1 MKNILLASLVALT
14 FIGCNASSPTPKEAN
29 TLSHNQALL
38 NGEGPKDA
46 INLAVVYT
54 FDENNDEAV
63 NKLAKT
69 DLETIGIYQNDAH
82 HRVNDVYEKKFG
94 TTYLE
99 NITFSPVFNEDV
111 IRPLLNKDPRL
122 SGFAPFNLL
131 NYRLKSDKKSVVMH
145 LTPEAMLNIL
155 DIKDKEISDT
165 LIKSFEPM
173 DKMIT
178 EKLGGKK
185 SYIKM
190 QGRAQN
196 TMMNFEIP
204 FEEQEDIEEYLE
216 DFQEAYELAF
226 VQNGFVVAGFYNIKE
241 SYNSDEDVMPGYD
254 SFWAYS
260 LCHIPF
266 SYKIF
271 DGEDALPVA
280 GIFGPCSM
288 YIYKKVGEN
297 KLVIGMPTLEAWVAA
312 LNIQNPEKLAK
323 IKQLDEQIRDIMMGL
338 GAEPTPNVNP
348 LTK

>member
-1 MKNILLASLVALT
+1 MKNILLATLVAFT
-14 FIGCNASSPTPKEAN
+14 FLGCNATSPSPEAN
-29 TLSHNQALL
+29 QELSHNQKLL

-63 NKLAKT
+63 NQLAKT
-69 DLETIGIYQNDAH
+69 DLATIGIYQNDAH
-82 HRVNDVYEKKFG
+82 HRVNDVYEKNFG

-145 LTPEAMLNIL
+145 LTPEAMLAIL
-155 DIKDKEISDT
+155 EIDDKEISEK
-165 LIKSFEPM
+165 LIQSFVPM
-173 DKMIT
+173 DEMIT
-178 EKLGGKK
+178 KKLGGKK

-190 QGRAQN
+190 QGKAKN
-196 TMMNFEIP
+196 SMMNFEIAFDEP
-204 FEEQEDIEEYLE
+204 EDIDDYLDE
-216 DFQEAYELAF
+216 FQEAYELAF
-226 VQNGFVVAGFYNIKE
+226 VQNGFVVAGFYNIKD

-266 SYKIF
+266 SYGVF

-288 YIYKKVGEN
+288 YVYKKEGEN
-297 KLVIGMPTLEAWVAA
+297 KLVIGMPTLEAWIAA
-312 LNIQNPEKLAK
+312 LNVQDPKKVAAMRK
-323 IKQLDEQIRDIMMGL
+323 IDQEIRDIMLGL
-338 GAEPTPNVNP
+338 GAVSVANTNP